1 MSYDVSAFGKLKRV
15 DLNGLSIEEK
25 CKEICTTLIPKV
37 EIYKFQTTYESWL
50 QCLRDN
56 FYDKYIITKDGMYE
70 IIESNL
76 IDGSDYFCNISP
88 SSEEGEFIFAAHFYN
103 GACSLEECLEE
114 ALIKFEEE
122 SILRTS
128 SDWLALNP
136 VLKIMD
142 PDGWDRSNFIYSFY
156 EEKISLKEFKNRLS
170 KSSVVKVL

>member
-37 EIYKFQTTYESWL
+37 EIYKFQTTYKSWL

-56 FYDKYIITKDGMYE
+56 FYDKYIITKDGVYE

-103 GACSLEECLEE
+103 GGTCLEECLEE
-114 ALIKFEEE
+114 E
-122 SILRTS
+122 
-128 SDWLALNP
+128 
-136 VLKIMD
+136 
-142 PDGWDRSNFIYSFY
+142 
-156 EEKISLKEFKNRLS
+156 LS
-170 KSSVVKVL
+170 KLNN

>member
-1 MSYDVSAFGKLKRV
+1 MSCDITAFGKVRKI
-15 DLNGLSIEEK
+15 DLEGLTIEEK
-25 CKEICTTLIPKV
+25 CKQLCTTLVPKV
-37 EIYKFQTTYESWL
+37 EFYEFQTSYKSWKE
-50 QCLRDN
+50 CLLDH
-56 FYDKYIITKDGMYE
+56 FYDTYIIIKDSLYE
-70 IIESNL
+70 IDLTESRDDSYVCKINL
-76 IDGSDYFCNISP
+76 TNV
-88 SSEEGEFIFAAHFYN
+88 ENEFSFYAHYYN

-142 PDGWDRSNFIYSFY
+142 PDGWDRSDFIYSFY

-170 KSSVVKVL
+170 KSSVISNY